1 MNREPKAVIY
11 TRFSPRPNADD
22 CDSAEHQAHRC
33 RVYCDKKD
41 YHVVGEYSDK
51 AVSGGILNR
60 PELTKLLSLLP
71 PGAVVVVD
79 RNDRLA
85 RDLLINLT
93 IQNEIKKLG
102 GSVEFADG
110 SPLQTNPE
118 GRLFQNI
125 LAAFAQFE
133 REKFSE
139 RTKNGMARKKAEG
152 VWCGRPPIGWTK
164 LKGTDNL
171 IPHPAEQAILKKIT
185 EWSIKY
191 GIKSTEIA
199 RMCNDHFGLC
209 RGRPWSA
216 RTIRKILARPVGFPV
231 DNQQ

>member
-51 AVSGGILNR
+51 AISGGILNR

-164 LKGTDNL
+164 TKGENKL
-171 IPHPAEQAILKKIT
+171 REYEPEQWAIAM
-185 EWSIKY
+185 IKEKHKQGY
-191 GIKSTEIA
+191 TSGEIA
-199 RMCNDHFGLC
+199 SLMNKTPIKP
-209 RGRPWSA
+209 GRPWSA